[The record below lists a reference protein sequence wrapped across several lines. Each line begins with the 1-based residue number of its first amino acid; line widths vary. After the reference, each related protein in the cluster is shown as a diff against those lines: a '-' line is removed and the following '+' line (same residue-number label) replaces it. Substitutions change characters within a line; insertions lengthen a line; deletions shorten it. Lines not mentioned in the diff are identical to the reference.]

1 MISIGSV
8 ITIQK
13 NGTKRMEIILTKKRN
28 FYRKIEKINQ
38 KRNIFQSRGPAFA
51 LFCRVDTAFAS
62 PPVPSRPQSETRNL
76 GTLKITCFSILILF
90 HSKTSS
96 SSTPSA
102 LIQALTNH
110 SNRLLLCNLESTVIA
125 NSIQYIALQAQP

>member
-51 LFCRVDTAFAS
+51 LFCRVDSIRFSSSALTTAIRNKK
-62 PPVPSRPQSETRNL
+62 SRNSENHL
-76 GTLKITCFSILILF
+76 LFPILILF

-102 LIQALTNH
+102 LIQALTIH

-125 NSIQYIALQAQP
+125 NSIQFISLQAQP